1 MCIRGSLKSI
11 FMRDPQIQQEMSFR
25 QVRNKNFC
33 VYISETKVH
42 NLVYVS
48 KLFKTINNI
57 YIYIWIYLEVIEIQV
72 YFQLITSKN
81 FIRSFFW
88 ILIYRS
94 FENIIIIK
102 NCYSQTLCKRLSAY
116 IHIWIWNCYWYEWLE
131 KVQCISEI
139 LIRNEINDKWI

>member
-1 MCIRGSLKSI
+1 MCVRGSLKSI
-11 FMRDPQIQQEMSFR
+11 FMRDPQIQREMSFR

-116 IHIWIWNCYWYEWLE
+116 IQWIWNCYWYEWLE

-139 LIRNEINDKWI
+139 LIRNEINNKWI

>member
-1 MCIRGSLKSI
+1 MCVRGSLKSI
-11 FMRDPQIQQEMSFR
+11 FMRDPQIQREMSFR

-48 KLFKTINNI
+48 KLLKAINNI
-57 YIYIWIYLEVIEIQV
+57 YISIYEYIWKSLKS
-72 YFQLITSKN
+72 FQLITSKN

-102 NCYSQTLCKRLSAY
+102 NCYSQTLCKRLNAY
-116 IHIWIWNCYWYEWLE
+116 IQWIWLNYYWHEWLE
-131 KVQCISEI
+131 KIQCISEI
-139 LIRNEINDKWI
+139 LIRNEINDEWI

>member
-1 MCIRGSLKSI
+1 MCVRGSLKSI
-11 FMRDPQIQQEMSFR
+11 FMRDPQIQREMSFR

-48 KLFKTINNI
+48 KLLKAINNI
-57 YIYIWIYLEVIEIQV
+57 YISIYEYIWKSLKS
-72 YFQLITSKN
+72 FQLITSKN

-102 NCYSQTLCKRLSAY
+102 NCYSQTLCKRLNAY
-116 IHIWIWNCYWYEWLE
+116 IQWIWNCYRYEWLE

-139 LIRNEINDKWI
+139 LIRNEINDEWI